1 MKRNKILEVNHLSKI
16 YHDKTSEIKALDDIS
31 FNVYEKEFLSIV
43 GPSGCGKSTI
53 LSILSSLID
62 ASSGEIKFNKEN
74 CILGYM
80 LQKDSL
86 FPWRTILDNCLIGL
100 EITNTLTK
108 ENKDYVINLL
118 NTYGLGEFINKY
130 PSSLSGGMRQ
140 RVALIRTLSIKPD
153 ILLLDEAFSALDYQT
168 RLALSDDV
176 YNIIKKEGKTAIMVT
191 HDLAEAISLSDRII
205 VLTKR
210 PSSVKTI
217 YDIKL
222 TNKSTPI
229 NNRKC
234 IEFPIYYDKIWRDLD
249 VHL

>member
-1 MKRNKILEVNHLSKI
+1 MKDKILEITHLNKT
-16 YHDKTSEIKALDDIS
+16 YHDKTGEIEALNDIS
-31 FNVYEKEFLSIV
+31 FDVYNQEFLSIV

-53 LSILSSLID
+53 LSILSRLID
-62 ASSGEIKFNKEN
+62 SSGGFIKFNKEN
-74 CILGYM
+74 CVLGYM

-86 FPWRTILDNCLIGL
+86 FPWRTILDNCLLGL

-108 ENKDYVINLL
+108 ENKNYVIHLL
-118 NTYGLGEFINKY
+118 DTYGLGEFKDKY
-130 PSSLSGGMRQ
+130 PSSLSGGMKQ
-140 RVALIRTLSIKPD
+140 RVALIRTLAIKPD

-176 YNIIKKEGKTAIMVT
+176 YQIIKKEGKTAIMVT

-210 PSSVKTI
+210 PSTI
-217 YDIKL
+217 KKVYEINL

-234 IEFPIYYDKIWRDLD
+234 KEFSKYYDQIWRDLD
-249 VHL
+249 VHI